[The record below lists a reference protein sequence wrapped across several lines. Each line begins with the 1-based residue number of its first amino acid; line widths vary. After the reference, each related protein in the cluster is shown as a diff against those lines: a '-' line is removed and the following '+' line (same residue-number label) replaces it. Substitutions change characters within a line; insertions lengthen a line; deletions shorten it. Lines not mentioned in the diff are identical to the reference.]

1 MKASGRAPRSNL
13 AARTAEVDYSPE
25 FGSAARRLGGEEW
38 RPGRRRA
45 GERIV
50 ERRAEPEDPRS
61 RRAAPRRAGHVRA
74 PLRPVA
80 DGASEGEVERQHSE
94 RDAVD

>member
-13 AARTAEVDYSPE
+13 AARTAEVDHSAE
-25 FGSAARRLGGEEW
+25 FDSAARRLGGEEW

-61 RRAAPRRAGHVRA
+61 RRSAPRRPGHVRA
-74 PLRPVA
+74 PAGTVA
-80 DGASEGEVERQHSE
+80 DGAAEGEVERQHSE
-94 RDAVD
+94 RDAAD